1 MKRLSLKISAPSLAA
16 LAAASA
22 LLLAACGS
30 AESTTSN
37 ANEPAVAS
45 TTTATTA
52 ATDATATATKRSTAE
67 AETAPARGASSG
79 RCSDFSNQADAQR
92 AANTRDADGDGV
104 YCESLPCP
112 CLKKGA
118 SKPTGTAAPS
128 NPEAGCVKPSGVQ
141 QIGFSATKYPNI
153 RRHFLDAVSEGWPS
167 TLVVER
173 RGTDARRDRLLPSYA
188 TRAGYDRD
196 EYPPAMG
203 RGRGSE
209 GLTRG
214 ANPVGWKASVMLVP
228 SSENRSHGSVMGIKL
243 RRFCSGTRFSYR
255 FY

>member
-1 MKRLSLKISAPSLAA
+1 M
-16 LAAASA
+16 AAS
-22 LLLAACGS
+22 LLLAGCGS
-30 AESTTSN
+30 SEIAASGTGAATSVSSAEK
-37 ANEPAVAS
+37 
-45 TTTATTA
+45 TA
-52 ATDATATATKRSTAE
+52 AKRTTKIAETATATSA
-67 AETAPARGASSG
+67 GSG

-92 AANTRDADGDGV
+92 AANTRDGDGDGV

-153 RRHFLDAVSEGWPS
+153 RHHFLKAIRAGWPA
-167 TLVVER
+167 TLVIDR
-173 RGTDARRDRLLPSYA
+173 RGTDERRDRLLANIA

-209 GLTRG
+209 ALTRG
-214 ANPVGWKASVMLVP
+214 ANPVGWMASVMLVP

>member
-1 MKRLSLKISAPSLAA
+1 M
-16 LAAASA
+16 
-22 LLLAACGS
+22 LLLAACGGS
-30 AESTTSN
+30 EAMMSSTDT
-37 ANEPAVAS
+37 APEAS
-45 TTTATTA
+45 STETKTATAAKTTTAANPVTA
-52 ATDATATATKRSTAE
+52 A
-67 AETAPARGASSG
+67 GSG
-79 RCSDFSNQADAQR
+79 RCSDFSNQAAAQR
-92 AANTRDADGDGV
+92 AANTRDGDGDGV

-118 SKPTGTAAPS
+118 SKPSGTAAPS
-128 NPEAGCVKPSGVQ
+128 NPEAGCVKPSAVQ

-153 RRHFLDAVSEGWPS
+153 RRHFLKAIRGGWPA
-167 TLVVER
+167 TLVVDR
-173 RGTDARRDRLLPSYA
+173 RGTDARRDRLLANVA
-188 TRAGYDRD
+188 TRDGYDRD

-209 GLTRG
+209 ALTRG
-214 ANPVGWKASVMLVP
+214 ANPVGWMASVMLVP

>member
-1 MKRLSLKISAPSLAA
+1 MKRFSLNISAPSLAA

-22 LLLAACGS
+22 LLLAACAG

-37 ANEPAVAS
+37 ANESADTS
-45 TTTATTA
+45 TTTATKTA
-52 ATDATATATKRSTAE
+52 TTATATKRSTTE

-141 QIGFSATKYPNI
+141 QVGFSATKYPNI
-153 RRHFLDAVSEGWPS
+153 RRHFLDAVSEGWPA
-167 TLVVER
+167 TLVIDR
-173 RGTDARRDRLLPSYA
+173 RGTDARRDRLLPNFA

-209 GLTRG
+209 GLTLG

>member
-1 MKRLSLKISAPSLAA
+1 MKRFSLKISAPSLAA

-22 LLLAACGS
+22 ILLAACAG

-37 ANEPAVAS
+37 ASESADTS

-52 ATDATATATKRSTAE
+52 ATTAAKRSTTE

-128 NPEAGCVKPSGVQ
+128 NSEAGCVKPSGVQ

-153 RRHFLDAVSEGWPS
+153 RRHFLAAVSEGWPA
-167 TLVVER
+167 TLVIDR
-173 RGTDARRDRLLPSYA
+173 RGTDARRDRLLPNFA

>member
-1 MKRLSLKISAPSLAA
+1 M
-16 LAAASA
+16 AAASA
-22 LLLAACGS
+22 LLFAACGS
-30 AESTTSN
+30 AESATSN
-37 ANEPAVAS
+37 ANESTGAS
-45 TTTATTA
+45 TTAT
-52 ATDATATATKRSTAE
+52 TATATKRSTTQ

-153 RRHFLDAVSEGWPS
+153 RRHFLAAVSEGWPS
-167 TLVVER
+167 TLVIER
-173 RGTDARRDRLLPSYA
+173 RGTDARRDRLLPGYA

-214 ANPVGWKASVMLVP
+214 ADPVGWRASVRLVP

>member
-1 MKRLSLKISAPSLAA
+1 M
-16 LAAASA
+16 AAASA
-22 LLLAACGS
+22 LLFAACGS
-30 AESTTSN
+30 AESATSN
-37 ANEPAVAS
+37 ANESTGAS
-45 TTTATTA
+45 TTAT
-52 ATDATATATKRSTAE
+52 TATATKRSTTQ

-128 NPEAGCVKPSGVQ
+128 NPETGCVKPSGVQ

-153 RRHFLDAVSEGWPS
+153 RRHFLAAVSEGWPS
-167 TLVVER
+167 TLVIER
-173 RGTDARRDRLLPSYA
+173 RGTDARRDRLLPGYA

-214 ANPVGWKASVMLVP
+214 ADPVGWRASVRLVP

>member
-1 MKRLSLKISAPSLAA
+1 MKRFSLKTGLPSLAA
-16 LAAASA
+16 LAASA
-22 LLLAACGS
+22 LLLAACGGS
-30 AESTTSN
+30 EAMMNSTEAAPEASSTESKTAAAAKT
-37 ANEPAVAS
+37 AK
-45 TTTATTA
+45 ATTA
-52 ATDATATATKRSTAE
+52 ANSAAVA
-67 AETAPARGASSG
+67 GSG
-79 RCSDFSNQADAQR
+79 RCSDFSNQAAAQR
-92 AANTRDADGDGV
+92 AANTRDGDGDGV

-128 NPEAGCVKPSGVQ
+128 NLEVGCVKPSAVQ
-141 QIGFSATKYPNI
+141 QVGFSATKYPNI
-153 RRHFLDAVSEGWPS
+153 RRHFLKAVRAGWPA
-167 TLVVER
+167 TLVIDR
-173 RGTDARRDRLLPSYA
+173 RGTDERRDRLLANIA

-209 GLTRG
+209 ALTRG
-214 ANPVGWKASVMLVP
+214 ANPVGWMASVMLVP

>member
-1 MKRLSLKISAPSLAA
+1 LKRFQIKTGACL
-16 LAAASA
+16 LAAATASG
-22 LLLAACGS
+22 LLLLTGCGS
-30 AESTTSN
+30 SAIAPDGTSAVSSVSAETKT
-37 ANEPAVAS
+37 AEKKATKKKAKTQAEGAAAVA
-45 TTTATTA
+45 A
-52 ATDATATATKRSTAE
+52 AS
-67 AETAPARGASSG
+67 SSG
-79 RCSDFSNQADAQR
+79 RCSDFANQAAAQR

-128 NPEAGCVKPSGVQ
+128 NPEVGCEKPSAVQ
-141 QIGFSATKYPNI
+141 QVGFSATKYPNI
-153 RRHFLDAVSEGWPS
+153 RRHVVKAVREGWPA
-167 TLVVER
+167 TLVIDR
-173 RGTDARRDRLLPSYA
+173 RGTDARRDRLLANVA

-203 RGRGSE
+203 RGRGSPA
-209 GLTRG
+209 LKRG
-214 ANPVGWKASVMLVP
+214 ANPVGWMASVMLVP

-243 RRFCSGTRFSYR
+243 RRFCSGTRFRYR

>member
-1 MKRLSLKISAPSLAA
+1 MKRFSLNISAPSLAA

-22 LLLAACGS
+22 LLLAACAG

-37 ANEPAVAS
+37 ANESADTS

-52 ATDATATATKRSTAE
+52 ATAATATATKRSTTE
-67 AETAPARGASSG
+67 AETTPARGASSG

-141 QIGFSATKYPNI
+141 QVGFSATKYPNI
-153 RRHFLDAVSEGWPS
+153 RRHFLDAVSEGWPA
-167 TLVVER
+167 TLVIDR
-173 RGTDARRDRLLPSYA
+173 RGTDARRDRLLPNFA

>member
-1 MKRLSLKISAPSLAA
+1 MKRASHKTSLPLLAA
-16 LAAASA
+16 LAASV
-22 LLLAACGS
+22 LLLAACGGNQVVTSSTES
-30 AESTTSN
+30 APTASSTETKT
-37 ANEPAVAS
+37 AAAS
-45 TTTATTA
+45 TAAKTTTAADAATA
-52 ATDATATATKRSTAE
+52 AA
-67 AETAPARGASSG
+67 GG
-79 RCSDFSNQADAQR
+79 RCSDFANQAAAQR
-92 AANTRDADGDGV
+92 AANTRDGDGDGV

-128 NPEAGCVKPSGVQ
+128 NPEVGCVKPPAVQ

-153 RRHFLDAVSEGWPS
+153 RRHFLKAIRAGWPV
-167 TLVVER
+167 TLVIDR
-173 RGTDARRDRLLPSYA
+173 RGTDERRDRLLANIA

-209 GLTRG
+209 ALTRG
-214 ANPVGWKASVMLVP
+214 ANPVGWMASVMLVP

>member
-22 LLLAACGS
+22 LLFAACGS
-30 AESTTSN
+30 AESATSN
-37 ANEPAVAS
+37 ANESTGAS
-45 TTTATTA
+45 TTAT
-52 ATDATATATKRSTAE
+52 TATATKRSTTQ

-128 NPEAGCVKPSGVQ
+128 NPETGCVKPSGVQ

-153 RRHFLDAVSEGWPS
+153 RRHFLAAVSEGWPS
-167 TLVVER
+167 TLVIER
-173 RGTDARRDRLLPSYA
+173 RGTDARRDRLLPGYA

-214 ANPVGWKASVMLVP
+214 ADPVGWRASVRLVP

>member
-1 MKRLSLKISAPSLAA
+1 M
-16 LAAASA
+16 
-22 LLLAACGS
+22 LAACAG
-30 AESTTSN
+30 AESTASN
-37 ANEPAVAS
+37 ANESAGTP

-52 ATDATATATKRSTAE
+52 ATTATATKRSTTE
-67 AETAPARGASSG
+67 VETAPASGASGG

-153 RRHFLDAVSEGWPS
+153 RRHFLAAVSKGWPS
-167 TLVVER
+167 TLVIER
-173 RGTDARRDRLLPSYA
+173 RGTDARRDRLLPGYA
-188 TRAGYDRD
+188 TRSGYDRD

-214 ANPVGWKASVMLVP
+214 ANPVGWRASVKLVP
-228 SSENRSHGSVMGIKL
+228 SSENRSHGSVMGSKL

>member
-1 MKRLSLKISAPSLAA
+1 LTRFSLKISAPSLAG
-16 LAAASA
+16 LVAAGA
-22 LLLAACGS
+22 LLLAACGGD
-30 AESTTSN
+30 ESTSN
-37 ANEPAVAS
+37 ANESAGTS
-45 TTTATTA
+45 TIAATTA
-52 ATDATATATKRSTAE
+52 ATTATKRSTTE
-67 AETAPARGASSG
+67 AETAPASGASSG
-79 RCSDFSNQADAQR
+79 RCSDFSNQAAAQR
-92 AANTRDADGDGV
+92 AANTRDGDGDGV

-128 NPEAGCVKPSGVQ
+128 NPEAGCVKPSAVQ
-141 QIGFSATKYPNI
+141 RIGFSATKYPNI
-153 RRHFLDAVSEGWPS
+153 RRHFLKAIRNGWPE
-167 TLVVER
+167 TLVVDR
-173 RGTDARRDRLLPSYA
+173 RGTEARRNKLLANVA

-209 GLTRG
+209 ALTRG
-214 ANPVGWKASVMLVP
+214 ANPVGWMASVMLVP
-228 SSENRSHGSVMGIKL
+228 SGENRSHGSVMGIKL

>member
-1 MKRLSLKISAPSLAA
+1 MKRFSLNISAPSLAA

-22 LLLAACGS
+22 LLLAACAG

-37 ANEPAVAS
+37 ASESADTS

-52 ATDATATATKRSTAE
+52 ATTAAKRSTTE

-141 QIGFSATKYPNI
+141 QVGFSATKYPNI
-153 RRHFLDAVSEGWPS
+153 RRHFLDAVSEGWPA
-167 TLVVER
+167 TLVIDR
-173 RGTDARRDRLLPSYA
+173 RGTDARRDRLLPNFA

>member
-1 MKRLSLKISAPSLAA
+1 M
-16 LAAASA
+16 
-22 LLLAACGS
+22 
-30 AESTTSN
+30 
-37 ANEPAVAS
+37 
-45 TTTATTA
+45 TATTA
-52 ATDATATATKRSTAE
+52 ATATKLPTTQ
-67 AETAPARGASSG
+67 AETAPASGASSG
-79 RCSDFSNQADAQR
+79 RCSDFSNQAAAQR
-92 AANTRDADGDGV
+92 AANTRDGDGDGV

-118 SKPTGTAAPS
+118 TKPTATSAPS

-167 TLVVER
+167 TLVIER
-173 RGTDARRDRLLPSYA
+173 RGTDARRNRLLRKPEHP
-188 TRAGYDRD
+188 TKPGYDRD

-203 RGRGSE
+203 RGRGSK

-214 ANPVGWKASVMLVP
+214 VNPVGWLASVKLVP
-228 SSENRSHGSVMGIKL
+228 RSENRSHGSVMGIKL

>member
-1 MKRLSLKISAPSLAA
+1 MELSSLKTGLPSLAA
-16 LAAASA
+16 LAASV
-22 LLLAACGS
+22 LLLAACGGS
-30 AESTTSN
+30 EAMMSSTEAALEVSSTESKTAAAAKT
-37 ANEPAVAS
+37 AK
-45 TTTATTA
+45 TTTAANPATA
-52 ATDATATATKRSTAE
+52 A
-67 AETAPARGASSG
+67 GSG
-79 RCSDFSNQADAQR
+79 RCSDFSNQAAAQR
-92 AANTRDADGDGV
+92 AANTRDGDGDGV

-128 NPEAGCVKPSGVQ
+128 NPEAGCVKPSAVQ
-141 QIGFSATKYPNI
+141 QVGFSATKYPNI
-153 RRHFLDAVSEGWPS
+153 RRHFLKAIRSGWPA
-167 TLVVER
+167 TLVVDR
-173 RGTDARRDRLLPSYA
+173 RGTDARRDRLLANVA
-188 TRAGYDRD
+188 TKDGYDRD

-209 GLTRG
+209 ALTRG
-214 ANPVGWKASVMLVP
+214 ANPVGWMASVMLVP

>member
-1 MKRLSLKISAPSLAA
+1 LKRFSLKISAPSLAA

-37 ANEPAVAS
+37 ANESAGAS
-45 TTTATTA
+45 TTAATTA
-52 ATDATATATKRSTAE
+52 ATTATTTTTKRSTTE

-112 CLKKGA
+112 CLKRGG
-118 SKPTGTAAPS
+118 SKSTPTAAPN
-128 NPEAGCVKPSGVQ
+128 NPEAGCAKPSGVQ

-153 RRHFLDAVSEGWPS
+153 RRHFLDAVHQGWPS
-167 TLVVER
+167 ILVIDR
-173 RGTDARRDRLLPSYA
+173 TGASSRRDRLLTGVA
-188 TRAGYDRD
+188 TKAGYDRD

-214 ANPVGWKASVMLVP
+214 ADPVGWKASVMLVP
-228 SSENRSHGSVMGIKL
+228 SGENRSHGSVMGIKL